1 MSVSPSFQQR
11 MRKYA
16 LFLVFGGFASA
27 FLAGF
32 ALLVAVLSLPKIE
45 SLDDYSPPL
54 VTKVLSRDGRP
65 MAEYFVER
73 RYLVRVE
80 DIPQHVM
87 MAFISAEDDRFF
99 THPGIDFQGIA
110 RAMVANLQA
119 GRVVQGGSTITQQ
132 VAKSLLLSSERTFA
146 RKFKELLLAYKIE
159 SRLTKNQILYLYLNQ
174 IYLGEG
180 AYGIEAAAR
189 TYYRKSAKELSAA
202 EVAVVAGLVQAPSVL
217 SPLRNPKR
225 SRERQLYVLRRMMET
240 GVLTSEQHAK
250 AVKEEVR
257 VYARDDLNARVAP
270 YYSEHVRQHLINT
283 YGQDRLYKGGLTAET
298 AADYDLSVAGLKS
311 VKENLRELDKRQG
324 YRGALEH
331 IADEKVVVERLKE
344 IRREAAAKRWPFWI
358 IPLQEAG
365 DVPEEFDS
373 VGFTVQKMMEKEGLT
388 SEAQILLPDEL
399 YRAVVTRIE
408 PDGRQAHLLI
418 GTIKARL
425 PVANMSWAKLVSP
438 PEVAN
443 WAQISR
449 VNESIKVG
457 DVILVKPVSGLEKG
471 SDAAVVQL
479 EQEPLVQGAL
489 LSMEVQTGHVV
500 AMVGGYD
507 FAKNEF
513 NHALQ
518 GQRQPGSSL
527 KPFLYA
533 AALDKGFTPSSI
545 IVDAPVVFENQGG
558 PNLRWIP
565 ENNSEQYYGDTPL
578 RTAIINSRNVPAVKV
593 LQEIQIPYFVKYMRA
608 LGFEGDINEDLSLAL
623 GSKTISLVELT
634 KLYALFPRLGM
645 RVDPVFITK
654 VSDASGQEL
663 ERYSFETFQR
673 AAQKFWLDRKEKL
686 GLQKQEEKAPPTE
699 PTEAAAP
706 AQEVKKDVPVFDDP
720 LRAMDERTS
729 FVMGHLLQE
738 AVLYGT
744 GTGAKVLKRKVGG
757 KTGTTN
763 DFVDAWFMGFTPDL
777 VTGVWTGFSQ
787 PRTLGKGEVGS
798 RAALPAWVGFMQNAV
813 VAYKKDEFP
822 VPKGVVFVRIDPKT
836 GDLAPPGLA
845 GAVKEAYV
853 EGTEPSSEGAAS
865 QPGSGSSDFFRED
878 F

>member
-1 MSVSPSFQQR
+1 MKPPWNER
-11 MRKYA
+11 LKKYA
-16 LFLVFGGFASA
+16 LFIVFGGFAA
-27 FLAGF
+27 TFLAGF

-54 VTKVLSRDGRP
+54 VTRVLARDGRV

-73 RYLVRVE
+73 RYLARVE
-80 DIPQHVM
+80 DIPDHVVK
-87 MAFISAEDDRFF
+87 AFIAAEDDRFF
-99 THPGIDFQGIA
+99 THPGVDIQGIA

-159 SRLTKNQILYLYLNQ
+159 SRLSKNQILYLYLNQ

-189 TYYRKSAKELSAA
+189 TYFRKPAKELTPA
-202 EVAVVAGLVQAPSVL
+202 EVAIVAGLVQAPSVL
-217 SPLRNPKR
+217 SPLRNPRR

-240 GVLTSEQHAK
+240 GVLTEGDHAK

-257 VYARDDLNARVAP
+257 VFHRDDLNARVAP

-298 AADYDLSVAGLKS
+298 AADFDLSVAAMGS
-311 VKENLRELDKRQG
+311 VRENLRELDRRQG
-324 YRGALEH
+324 YRGPLEH
-331 IADEKVVVERLKE
+331 IADEQGVVQRLKE
-344 IRREAAAKRWPFWI
+344 IRREVVAKRWPFWVVATDGT
-358 IPLQEAG
+358 E
-365 DVPEEFDS
+365 EEFDS
-373 VGFTVQKMMEKEGLT
+373 VGHTQARMMALEGFT
-388 SEAQILLPDEL
+388 SEAQILLPEEI

-418 GTIKARL
+418 GAIKARL
-425 PVANMSWAKLVSP
+425 PVANMSWAKLVTP

-449 VNESIKVG
+449 VNESLKVG
-457 DVILVKPVSGLEKG
+457 DVILVRPAGGWEKG
-471 SDAAVVQL
+471 SDSVVVQL

-507 FAKNEF
+507 FARNEF

-545 IVDAPVVFENQGG
+545 IVDAPIVFENQGG

-593 LQEIQIPYFVKYMRA
+593 LQEIQIPYYVKYLRA
-608 LGFEGDINEDLSLAL
+608 LGLEGDINEDLSLAL

-645 RVDPVFITK
+645 RIEPVFVTK
-654 VSDASGQEL
+654 VTDASGQEL
-663 ERYSFETFQR
+663 ERYSFEVFQR
-673 AAQKFWLDRKEKL
+673 AAQKYWLERREKL
-686 GLQKQEEKAPPTE
+686 GLQKQEEKPPDPAEAGAPPPE
-699 PTEAAAP
+699 E
-706 AQEVKKDVPVFDDP
+706 KKDVPVFDDP

-729 FVMGHLLQE
+729 FVMAHLLQE

-763 DFVDAWFMGFTPDL
+763 DFVDAWFMGFTPEL

-787 PRTLGKGEVGS
+787 PRTLGRGEVGS
-798 RAALPAWVGFMQNAV
+798 RAALPAWVGYMQSAV
-813 VAYKKDEFP
+813 PVYKRDEFP
-822 VPKGVVFVRIDPKT
+822 VPRGVVFVRIDPKT
-836 GDLAPPGLA
+836 GDLAPPGLS

-853 EGTEPSSEGAAS
+853 EGTEPTSEGGRS
-865 QPGSGSSDFFRED
+865 QPGAGTSDFFRED